1 MKVCVLWV
9 AAVIVNVL
17 TYRLISVA
25 ALDFQK
31 KTSLLFTNSQRAWG
45 NAWVTRTCPRASAR
59 THARGLYEF
68 TNQPPPQRTSKM
80 IEIYSQF

>member
-1 MKVCVLWV
+1 MRSYERVIEEETPRPQVERRRKLMKVCVLWV

-31 KTSLLFTNSQRAWG
+31 KHHFSSQIHNG
-45 NAWVTRTCPRASAR
+45 
-59 THARGLYEF
+59 RGEM
-68 TNQPPPQRTSKM
+68 RG
-80 IEIYSQF
+80 